1 MDTEVKPGY
10 AEIANCLEIQS
21 ATPRQS
27 IQKLKSMRELAPSII
42 M

>member
-1 MDTEVKPGY
+1 MDIEVKPGY
-10 AEIANCLEIQS
+10 AEIASCLETQS

-27 IQKLKSMRELAPSII
+27 IQKLKSVHELAPSII